1 MTRRHAVRGRHA
13 HPRRYAVLL
22 TLVVLAVLAVCTAAA
37 PATALGAGFTATQ
50 GSLKAVPVNEDS
62 FFNYDYD
69 RGSSSTYPDPAQ
81 YGHNDWPVTIVFTG
95 NATVSKVRSIVKSWL
110 PSTGSSMYARLSD
123 SAGVWEWRG
132 DSGRKENTWYWVGF
146 RLVARTK
153 VLHIRLYA
161 RAADKCTNATWGNYV
176 LCTTHFDNNELG
188 QTSGA
193 PKWYGM
199 SEDAAGVV
207 ENWFAAKGYA
217 VSRDTFDMGNVE
229 GDGVTGRLDIYDPTH
244 IWQSDGKASLIAI
257 P

>member
-1 MTRRHAVRGRHA
+1 MTRRHAI
-13 HPRRYAVLL
+13 LL
-22 TLVVLAVLAVCTAAA
+22 TVVALAVLTICTAAA
-37 PATALGAGFTATQ
+37 PATALGAGYTA
-50 GSLKAVPVNEDS
+50 GNLKMVTVDEDS
-62 FFNYDYD
+62 FWNYDYD
-69 RGSSSTYPDPAQ
+69 RGSSSTYPDPASA
-81 YGHNDWPVTIVFTG
+81 GHNDWPVTIVFTG

-110 PSTGSSMYARLSD
+110 PSTGSSMYARISD

-153 VLHIRLYA
+153 VRHIRLYA
-161 RAADKCTNATWGNYV
+161 RGADRSTNASWGNYV

-207 ENWFAAKGYA
+207 DDWFAARGYA
-217 VSRDTFDMGNVE
+217 VARDSYDLGNLE
-229 GDGVTGRLDIYDPTH
+229 GDSATGRLDINSASH
-244 IWQSDGKASLIAI
+244 IWQCDGRASLIAI